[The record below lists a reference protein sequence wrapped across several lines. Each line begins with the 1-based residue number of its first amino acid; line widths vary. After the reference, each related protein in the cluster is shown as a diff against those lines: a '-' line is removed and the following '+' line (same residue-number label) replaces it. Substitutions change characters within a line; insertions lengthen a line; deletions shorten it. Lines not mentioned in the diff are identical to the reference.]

1 MKLLRPLRLFDMKEL
16 ALYNKFN
23 DLEPPSIPS
32 SEVNPYSSVQ
42 DLMRK
47 FVNDLQQNFP
57 ATITTIMKTGDKLSL
72 DKRNADICSL
82 CKVGY
87 FIFSTFLIHLIK
99 EAIFLFRFIQQCTRH
114 FFNIKHFQGTLPQK
128 SPDLTSEEST
138 SFSHVISTKTVD
150 YSHSRE
156 ERYQDILENY
166 ESHKVSE
173 GDYCYACSKLKSCII
188 KTENT

>member
-1 MKLLRPLRLFDMKEL
+1 MKEL

-72 DKRNADICSL
+72 DKRNADVCSL

-87 FIFSTFLIHLIK
+87 FIF
-99 EAIFLFRFIQQCTRH
+99 
-114 FFNIKHFQGTLPQK
+114 
-128 SPDLTSEEST
+128 
-138 SFSHVISTKTVD
+138 
-150 YSHSRE
+150 
-156 ERYQDILENY
+156 
-166 ESHKVSE
+166 
-173 GDYCYACSKLKSCII
+173 
-188 KTENT
+188 